1 MQESRPL
8 EGVKVV
14 ELSTF
19 VAAACATRFFADQ
32 GAEVIKVEPLGG
44 DNLRWAAKT
53 DGITDDPFE
62 NLTFDV
68 ENANKKSV
76 SMNLK
81 NPECYEALMKL
92 IGQADMFVTN
102 WRPQALAK
110 MHLDYESLKEKF
122 PALVYGTVTGY
133 GEVGPDKDLP
143 GYDGTAFFTRS
154 GILGTTY
161 ERGTVPINL
170 VPSMGD
176 RPTGMAL
183 AAGLLAALYKAQRT
197 GKGDKVSIS
206 LLSMAI
212 FMQATLLQASQYGTV
227 NYPIRKDE
235 TLNPLMSSYKTKD
248 GRFIQLVLPVYDM
261 FMPRFAAAL
270 GREDWTTDDRFKNM
284 EGIENGGRAEFY
296 HTVSEEFAKY
306 TAAEMSDVL
315 TRADLPFAV
324 AQVWS
329 EVLADEQAW
338 ATDCFLNKDYPSG
351 KRVMVRNPVQFAE
364 EGVPPYECAPQ
375 LGENTAEVLASL
387 GYSDAD
393 IARLREEKAIR
404 CYK

>member
-1 MQESRPL
+1 MENARPL

-19 VAAACATRFFADQ
+19 VAAACSTRFFADQ
-32 GAEVIKVEPLGG
+32 GAEVIKIEPLGG
-44 DNLRWAAKT
+44 DNLRYAAKT

-62 NLTFDV
+62 NLTFDI

-81 NPECYEALMKL
+81 DPECYEALMKL
-92 IGQADMFVTN
+92 IGQSDMFVTN
-102 WRPQALAK
+102 WRPQALQK

-154 GILGTTY
+154 GILGSTY
-161 ERGTVPINL
+161 ERETVPINL
-170 VPSMGD
+170 IPSMGD

-183 AAGLLAALYKAQRT
+183 AAGLLAALYKAKLT

-227 NYPIRKDE
+227 NYPIRKEE

-248 GRFIQLVLPVYDM
+248 DRFIQLVLPVYDM
-261 FMPRFAAAL
+261 FMPRFAKAL
-270 GREDWTTDDRFKNM
+270 GHEEWTSDERFKDM
-284 EGIENGGRAEFY
+284 AAIENGGRAEFY
-296 HTVSEEFAKY
+296 HTVSAEFAKH
-306 TAAEMSDVL
+306 TAAEMSDIL
-315 TRADLPFAV
+315 TQADLPYAV
-324 AQVWS
+324 AKVWS
-329 EVLADEQAW
+329 EVLEDEQAW

-351 KRVMVRNPVQFAE
+351 KRIMVRNPVHFAE
-364 EGVPPYECAPQ
+364 EELPPYESAPQ
-375 LGENTAEVLASL
+375 LGENTAETFRAL
-387 GYSDAD
+387 GYSNDD
-393 IARLREEKAIR
+393 IARLLEKRSIR
-404 CYK
+404 CA